1 MLLSIDK
8 DEYKQD
14 LDASASAANVAFL
27 AASGGLPDVTYRQVT
42 LRMFGKYALEKNSAV
57 RVDFIHQHTTL
68 NEWTWGY
75 NGTPFVFS
83 DNTTV
88 YLNPKQNV
96 SYLGATYIIAL
107 P

>member
-1 MLLSIDK
+1 
-8 DEYKQD
+8 
-14 LDASASAANVAFL
+14 
-27 AASGGLPDVTYRQVT
+27 
-42 LRMFGKYALEKNSAV
+42 MFGKYALEKNSAV

-83 DNTTV
+83 DNTSV